1 MKCCYLEFQPDHR
14 GFGRLV
20 MHNDSLIVHDFPAR
34 SGHVNARGN
43 LVDAI
48 GRGIWTGR
56 EPPVKTAERAMW
68 IAGPD
73 HGWKYRLWDPRG
85 RWTHFLIHPD
95 GNLPG
100 SMGCIVIQGT
110 DAPELFQCLSKVHTL
125 QSAVPVFIGID
136 VPPSGDVGEYFAVV
150 GATAPGKT

>member
-1 MKCCYLEFQPDHR
+1 MKCCYLEFQPDAR

-20 MHNDSLIVHDFPAR
+20 MHNDSLMIHDYPAR
-34 SGHVNARGN
+34 TGYISARGSLIN
-43 LVDAI
+43 AI
-48 GRGIWTGR
+48 SSGVWTGR
-56 EPPVKTAERAMW
+56 TPPVMTIERAMW

-100 SMGCIVIQGT
+100 SDGCIVIQGT
-110 DAPELFQCLSKVHTL
+110 DAPELFQTLTKIYTL
-125 QSAVPVFIGID
+125 QKIIPVFIG
-136 VPPSGDVGEYFAVV
+136 VPVPESGDVTPYLMA
-150 GATAPGKT
+150 A